1 LQDLLQNAP
10 VEQIAQGIQHW
21 KAVHPNLGID
31 VSSYWLP
38 DLGLLLDPIAVPDE
52 VEDVECILLTCRH
65 HVRDSLEAAERF
77 GATIQAPRTGMHD
90 FPDDTPIQ
98 PYNFGDS
105 LVGGAVRTHEVGG
118 LSPDETALHIPSVNA
133 LSIADGAIRY
143 GDELAFVPDQYT
155 ARPTR
160 QAAATRCGGSRSR
173 DRSSTTALR
182 AARFRPLQWVRRF
195 SWSFR
200 QGKRLTPAVTY
211 PSMPV
216 VRRRPAERPRRPTP
230 ARGRPSLSSRTSSGP
245 A

>member
-1 LQDLLQNAP
+1 M
-10 VEQIAQGIQHW
+10 EQIAQGIQHW

-77 GATIQAPRTGMHD
+77 DATIQAPRTGMHD

-118 LSPDETALHIPSVNA
+118 LSLDETALHIPSVNA

-143 GDELAFVPDQYT
+143 GDELAFVPDQYMDDPEQDKADLKRGFGELADQLDFDVLLLAHGT
-155 ARPTR
+155 PYPS
-160 QAAATRCGGSRSR
+160 GGR
-173 DRSSTTALR
+173 DALR
-182 AARFRPLQWVRRF
+182 RF
-195 SWSFR
+195 
-200 QGKRLTPAVTY
+200 
-211 PSMPV
+211 
-216 VRRRPAERPRRPTP
+216 AE
-230 ARGRPSLSSRTSSGP
+230 S
-245 A
+245 

>member
-1 LQDLLQNAP
+1 LHDLLQNAP

-52 VEDVECILLTCRH
+52 VEDVDCILLTCRH

-77 GATIQAPRTGMHD
+77 DATIQAPRTGMHD

-143 GDELAFVPDQYT
+143 GDELAFVPDQYMDDP
-155 ARPTR
+155 AQDKADLKRGFAELADQLDFDVLLLAHGKPYPS
-160 QAAATRCGGSRSR
+160 GGR
-173 DRSSTTALR
+173 DALR
-182 AARFRPLQWVRRF
+182 RF
-195 SWSFR
+195 
-200 QGKRLTPAVTY
+200 
-211 PSMPV
+211 
-216 VRRRPAERPRRPTP
+216 AE
-230 ARGRPSLSSRTSSGP
+230 S
-245 A
+245 

>member
-1 LQDLLQNAP
+1 LHDLLQNAP

-143 GDELAFVPDQYT
+143 GDELAFVPDQYMDDPEQDKADLKRGFGELADQLDFDVLLLAHGT
-155 ARPTR
+155 PYPS
-160 QAAATRCGGSRSR
+160 GGR
-173 DRSSTTALR
+173 DALR
-182 AARFRPLQWVRRF
+182 RF
-195 SWSFR
+195 
-200 QGKRLTPAVTY
+200 
-211 PSMPV
+211 
-216 VRRRPAERPRRPTP
+216 AE
-230 ARGRPSLSSRTSSGP
+230 S
-245 A
+245 